1 VWGERTAGAAGAV
14 GVVADKRIG
23 EQRCRRC
30 CGDIAVGVE
39 SGYGEIV
46 RRHRETGLS
55 APGIGGDE
63 GDAGVEGA
71 VVSWP

>member
-1 VWGERTAGAAGAV
+1 MWGERTAGAVAAV
-14 GVVADKRIG
+14 GAAADKRTG

-30 CGDIAVGVE
+30 CGDIAEGVA
-39 SGYGEIV
+39 SDYGEIV
-46 RRHRETGLS
+46 RKHRETGLS

-63 GDAGVEGA
+63 GDAGVEEA